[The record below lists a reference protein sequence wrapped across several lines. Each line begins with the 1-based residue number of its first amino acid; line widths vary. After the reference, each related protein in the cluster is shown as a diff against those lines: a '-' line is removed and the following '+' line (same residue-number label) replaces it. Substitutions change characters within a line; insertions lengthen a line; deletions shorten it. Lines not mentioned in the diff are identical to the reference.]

1 MRIICSMGCFRMT
14 QNREYVLNES
24 EEIKSH
30 DLMMRTRDSESQ
42 DIFTIYVE
50 GPSDEVFYRRWLKK
64 SGLDKK
70 FSILVFDVEKAKN
83 ISLEG
88 SGNCGRIIKGAE
100 KYSYDD
106 RKLFIADRDL
116 REDSEVQEFTWLKT
130 LFFTEFPAIES
141 YSLVES
147 VLKELNYRRFD
158 GDSKCIEDYYHY
170 IGKIVRFL
178 YLARREFS
186 EKMEIYGRFRGIL
199 LRAIE
204 SEINQEYS
212 PAEGYKRILEVIREN
227 ASEDIRNSDIL
238 DNSFSPPDIRKHAYG
253 HDIAPVLRNFIRTQI
268 SDFNQSDKYIE
279 LALTNIY
286 IDLGLYG
293 EDKLFKEIQEYM
305 ERKICNTV
313 GIR

>member
-1 MRIICSMGCFRMT
+1 MT
-14 QNREYVLNES
+14 QNRAYSLNES

-30 DLMMRTRDSESQ
+30 NLMVRTRDSESQ

-50 GPSDEVFYRRWLKK
+50 GPSDEVFYKRWLEK

-70 FSILVFDVEKAKN
+70 LSILVLDVKKAKN

-88 SGNCGRIIKGAE
+88 SGNCGRIIGGAE

-116 REDSEVQEFTWLKT
+116 KEESEVQEFAHLET

-158 GDSKCIEDYYHY
+158 GDSKCIEDYYPY

-178 YLARREFS
+178 YLVRCKFS
-186 EKMEIYGRFRGIL
+186 EKMEIYRDFRGVL

-204 SEINQEYS
+204 SEIDQKYS
-212 PAEGYKRILEVIREN
+212 PSEGYERILEVIRKN
-227 ASEDIRNSDIL
+227 ASNDILNSEILEDI
-238 DNSFSPPDIRKHAYG
+238 FSPPDIRRHAYG

-268 SDFNQSDKYIE
+268 SDFNHSDRYIE

-293 EDKLFKEIQEYM
+293 KDRLFKEIQEYM

-313 GIR
+313 SIR